1 MTVMIDGGLARAL
14 YDAGIRWQPA
24 NGDWFCLFDDTS
36 EPWLIAPGA
45 VELALIDGAPALLF
59 HGASEWALDS
69 VLAYEALWLPSETQV
84 RELLMN
90 TLGAQAVLQIEVWA
104 QGMRCRA
111 QVGDWRYEASSTQ
124 AVDAYALVLLAAMQN
139 IRA

>member
-1 MTVMIDGGLARAL
+1 MSAMIDGGLAQSL

-36 EPWLIAPGA
+36 EPWLVSSGA
-45 VELALIDGAPALLF
+45 VELALIDGSPALLF

-69 VLAYEALWLPSETQV
+69 VLAHEALWMPSETQV
-84 RELLMN
+84 RELLLT
-90 TLGAQAVLQIEVWA
+90 TLGPKAVLQIEVWA
-104 QGMRCRA
+104 QGTRCRA
-111 QVGDWRYEASSTQ
+111 QVGDWCYEASSTH